1 MMRFGNFSEARSIAP
16 PDVSKSRAER
26 CSALRYQWRR
36 CCHAVAA
43 LVFVAFTW
51 SAAATDFHAAPAI
64 FNGVLK
70 QFVKDARVDYAGLK
84 AQPGELNRY
93 LETLA
98 QIPPAE
104 FEQWPENER
113 LACLIN
119 LYNAT
124 TLKLIVDNYPL
135 KSIRN
140 LGVLPGAAW
149 REFTVRFGGQL
160 LTLDHLENKII
171 RVNYHEPRIHF
182 ALVCAA
188 LGCPPLR
195 SEAYTG
201 ARLNEQL
208 DDQARQFFNQPEKN
222 RFDAAKN
229 TLYLSPIFKW
239 YEADFTKPAGSLAA
253 YAKTF
258 LPEAQRAALT
268 EVDKVKVRFT
278 DYDWALNEPPK

>member
-1 MMRFGNFSEARSIAP
+1 MNPQHQTFIHSEI
-16 PDVSKSRAER
+16 VSKWQRCRRAV
-26 CSALRYQWRR
+26 S
-36 CCHAVAA
+36 A
-43 LVFVAFTW
+43 LVFAAFTW
-51 SAAATDFHAAPAI
+51 SAAAADFHAAPAI
-64 FNGVLK
+64 FDGVLK

-84 AQPGELNRY
+84 AQPAELNRY

-104 FEQWPENER
+104 FAQWPENER

-160 LTLDHLENKII
+160 LTLGHLENKII
-171 RVNYHEPRIHF
+171 RVKYHEPRIHF

-208 DDQARQFFNQPEKN
+208 DDQARQFFNQPGKN

>member
-1 MMRFGNFSEARSIAP
+1 MKMKDKVFFRMLVGMLLALI
-16 PDVSKSRAER
+16 VSLHAQAAEFDQ
-26 CSALRYQWRR
+26 SHALFDQ
-36 CCHAVAA
+36 
-43 LVFVAFTW
+43 
-51 SAAATDFHAAPAI
+51 
-64 FNGVLK
+64 VLK
-70 QFVKDARVDYAGLK
+70 TYVKDARVNYPALK
-84 AQPGELNRY
+84 AQPGELNHY
-93 LETLA
+93 LEELA
-98 QIPPAE
+98 NIPPAA
-104 FEQWPENER
+104 FERWPENER

-171 RVNYHEPRIHF
+171 RVQYHEPRIHF

-208 DDQARQFFNQPEKN
+208 DEQARQFFNQPGKN